1 MTSADALTDP
11 ALLLLE
17 RLLRLGLLGVRD
29 LARGA
34 HLRILADLTAAVA
47 PANAREEEVSDFETL
62 ALILEE
68 AAQQVTESGRRL
80 SAAAGYKAR
89 LLIVH
94 GGFFQNDG
102 GFFRI

>member
-62 ALILEE
+62 KPSHGLLFLFY
-68 AAQQVTESGRRL
+68 L
-80 SAAAGYKAR
+80 SR
-89 LLIVH
+89 PMLPLLFGLSFAWPV
-94 GGFFQNDG
+94 
-102 GFFRI
+102 